1 VKRFRFII
9 KRLLSMIVIMFLV
22 SFLVFVV
29 LRMSDADP
37 LTVMI
42 GNNQSTPELRQAL
55 TEKYHLDDPVH
66 IDIPMIY
73 PVATTTAILKIS
85 HFIFYI

>member
-1 VKRFRFII
+1 MKRFRFII

-42 GNNQSTPELRQAL
+42 GNNQSTPELRQAQAGS
-55 TEKYHLDDPVH
+55 YR
-66 IDIPMIY
+66 
-73 PVATTTAILKIS
+73 KIS
-85 HFIFYI
+85 P